1 MQCATAKATYGYV
14 QARCHAVIASRKYDQ
29 PMQHYRCALCS
40 GWHVGSFVPMPK
52 PLRTIRNNH
61 NWRLL

>member
-1 MQCATAKATYGYV
+1 MQCPTAKATYGYV
-14 QARCHAVIASRKYDQ
+14 QARFRAVLASRKHDK
-29 PMQHYRCALCS
+29 PMQHYRCALCG
-40 GWHVGSFVPMPK
+40 GWHVGSLVPTPK